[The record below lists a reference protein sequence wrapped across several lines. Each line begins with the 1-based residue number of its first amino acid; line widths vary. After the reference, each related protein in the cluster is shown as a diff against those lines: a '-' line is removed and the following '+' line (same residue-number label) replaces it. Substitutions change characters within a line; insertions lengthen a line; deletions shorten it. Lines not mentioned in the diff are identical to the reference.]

1 MFLIEEVLISDDI
14 LNKKFKCSLTHCKG
28 ACCWEGD
35 YGAPLVDEEIEK
47 IEEILSLVLP
57 YLPEENKKQIDK
69 QGIFPLYS
77 KEPFKGTELM
87 HDGACVFMNKN
98 ELGITS
104 CAFEQA
110 YNEGKTDFKKP
121 ISCHLYPIRR
131 TVNKNQGFEALNYDE
146 WDICQAACSVGEKE
160 QIPLFRFTKDAIIRL
175 YGEEFYNIL
184 DQYYISKQ
192 AG

>member
-1 MFLIEEVLISDDI
+1 
-14 LNKKFKCSLTHCKG
+14 
-28 ACCWEGD
+28 
-35 YGAPLVDEEIEK
+35 
-47 IEEILSLVLP
+47 
-57 YLPEENKKQIDK
+57 
-69 QGIFPLYS
+69 
-77 KEPFKGTELM
+77 
-87 HDGACVFMNKN
+87 MNKN